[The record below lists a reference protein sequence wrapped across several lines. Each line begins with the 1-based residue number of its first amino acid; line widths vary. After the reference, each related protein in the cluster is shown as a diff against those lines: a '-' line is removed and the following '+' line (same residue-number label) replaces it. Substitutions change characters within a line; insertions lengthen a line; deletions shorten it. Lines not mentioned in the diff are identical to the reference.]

1 MIGRDKIEKKVTLDD
16 IAAATNLSKFSVSRA
31 IAGKSGISEQ
41 TRKVVLEA
49 CERLG
54 YVKKGSPSGNE
65 KKYVLF
71 VIPKIDAKDTTF
83 WMKVILGVES
93 DLTLRGYS
101 LHLKVTDQ
109 SENGVAERELD
120 GAAGV
125 IFAGHKSLEYID
137 MLQKYNRPNL
147 VLTYPPYNLFPYD
160 TMYFADREGA
170 YALCER
176 MLKMGHKRIAY
187 LGSAERPS
195 TKKRFAGV
203 KEAIS
208 EYGVELIKVWDQS
221 DSIESEQVYEDLKRM
236 KEEGSL
242 PTLIMCSSDAKAQ
255 SLIFTLN
262 RLGLEVPK
270 DISVTGY
277 NSDLDETETIPLTSI
292 GFRKR
297 EYGRLAVHYLME
309 KMENPWI
316 PVRRISIIPQFSQ
329 GETARKI

>member
-1 MIGRDKIEKKVTLDD
+1 M
-16 IAAATNLSKFSVSRA
+16 
-31 IAGKSGISEQ
+31 
-41 TRKVVLEA
+41 
-49 CERLG
+49 
-54 YVKKGSPSGNE
+54 
-65 KKYVLF
+65 
-71 VIPKIDAKDTTF
+71 
-83 WMKVILGVES
+83 
-93 DLTLRGYS
+93 
-101 LHLKVTDQ
+101 LH
-109 SENGVAERELD
+109 
-120 GAAGV
+120 
-125 IFAGHKSLEYID
+125 
-137 MLQKYNRPNL
+137 KYNRPNL

-292 GFRKR
+292 GFSKR

>member
-1 MIGRDKIEKKVTLDD
+1 MP
-16 IAAATNLSKFSVSRA
+16 
-31 IAGKSGISEQ
+31 
-41 TRKVVLEA
+41 
-49 CERLG
+49 
-54 YVKKGSPSGNE
+54 YVNE
-65 KKYVLF
+65 
-71 VIPKIDAKDTTF
+71 
-83 WMKVILGVES
+83 
-93 DLTLRGYS
+93 
-101 LHLKVTDQ
+101 
-109 SENGVAERELD
+109 
-120 GAAGV
+120 
-125 IFAGHKSLEYID
+125 
-137 MLQKYNRPNL
+137 
-147 VLTYPPYNLFPYD
+147 
-160 TMYFADREGA
+160 
-170 YALCER
+170 C
-176 MLKMGHKRIAY
+176 LKMGHKRIAY

-292 GFRKR
+292 G
-297 EYGRLAVHYLME
+297 LAKENME
-309 KMENPWI
+309 DLQY
-316 PVRRISIIPQFSQ
+316 II
-329 GETARKI
+329 